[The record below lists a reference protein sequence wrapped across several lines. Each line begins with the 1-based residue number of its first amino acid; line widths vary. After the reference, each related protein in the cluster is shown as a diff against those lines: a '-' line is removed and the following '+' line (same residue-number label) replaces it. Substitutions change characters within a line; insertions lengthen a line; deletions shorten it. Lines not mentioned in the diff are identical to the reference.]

1 MLEEGEMSSG
11 RGEPDLSRRWEMLY
25 KDALFESD
33 HRQMSKRIQLA
44 KHAILDR
51 LEDVTC
57 ARQKQRL
64 QAGELMAL
72 RNAHRSLR
80 VLEQLYLTETSG
92 KKIA

>member
-1 MLEEGEMSSG
+1 MTSGHGELD
-11 RGEPDLSRRWEMLY
+11 PSRRWETLY

-33 HRQMSKRIQLA
+33 HRQMAKRIQLA

-57 ARQKQRL
+57 ARKKQRF
-64 QAGELMAL
+64 QAGELAAL

-80 VLEQLYLTETSG
+80 VLEQLYLNETSD